1 MGNPRILLIFLLLVF
16 LVITGF
22 LFYKFSDEEQTLI
35 STNPAPSN
43 IIEETEESDLIEEE
57 DADESKHD
65 LKISIISPEG
75 ETFETSQAR
84 FYKALAEG
92 NFKYDNQVRCN
103 WEFFLN
109 QNNEEAL
116 YQTMENKSILS
127 EESQDVCGFTS
138 TFIEDAG
145 VLRVKLTMTV
155 YDRLNE
161 NIESVTAER
170 VYTVAK

>member
-1 MGNPRILLIFLLLVF
+1 MSNPRILLVFLLLVF

-22 LFYKFSDEEQTLI
+22 LFYKFSDEEQKEV
-35 STNPAPSN
+35 STTPAP
-43 IIEETEESDLIEEE
+43 TEIVQEGEDSDSLIEENSV
-57 DADESKHD
+57 DESKHD
-65 LKISIISPEG
+65 LEISIISPEG
-75 ETFETSQAR
+75 EIFETSQAR

-92 NFKYDNQVRCN
+92 NFKYDNQVKCS

-109 QNNEEAL
+109 QNNEEEL
-116 YQTMENKSILS
+116 YETMETSSILS

-161 NIESVTAER
+161 NIETVTAER
-170 VYTVAK
+170 MYTVE